1 MIIELRKDVVPKTA
15 ENFRCLC
22 TGEKGIGT
30 FGQPLHYKGIK
41 FHKVQRI
48 FMAQGGDVVRNSGTL
63 GESIYGAV
71 FEDENFTLKVIA
83 RYMLCICSKQFAF
96 SLILYKIV
104 SLAAWSWF
112 REHGQFRAAE
122 HK

>member
-48 FMAQGGDVVRNSGTL
+48 FMAQGGDVVRNNGTL

-71 FEDENFTLKVIA
+71 FEDENFTLKVGI
-83 RYMLCICSKQFAF
+83 R
-96 SLILYKIV
+96 LIVFFINHHHR
-104 SLAAWSWF
+104 SP
-112 REHGQFRAAE
+112 
-122 HK
+122 

>member
-1 MIIELRKDVVPKTA
+1 MLVGRMVIELRTDVVPKTA

-30 FGQPLHYKGIK
+30 FGQRLHYKGIK

-48 FMAQGGDVVRNSGTL
+48 FMAQGGDIVRNNGTL

-71 FEDENFTLKVIA
+71 FEDENFTLKVHMNI
-83 RYMLCICSKQFAF
+83 RKFL
-96 SLILYKIV
+96 L
-104 SLAAWSWF
+104 
-112 REHGQFRAAE
+112 
-122 HK
+122 

>member
-15 ENFRCLC
+15 ENFRSLC
-22 TGEKGIGT
+22 TGERGIGT

-48 FMAQGGDVVRNSGTL
+48 FMAQGGDVVRNNGTL

-71 FEDENFTLKVIA
+71 FEDENFTLKVLSSIYA
-83 RYMLCICSKQFAF
+83 FAF
-96 SLILYKIV
+96 
-104 SLAAWSWF
+104 
-112 REHGQFRAAE
+112 
-122 HK
+122 HKFGDIFFSF